1 MGVIAKQTC
10 PYCKT
15 TSVAFTAVYGWVISG
30 NNRRVVFK
38 CGSCH
43 EAVLREYI
51 GPHDL
56 ANLGGGIENYQALT
70 LGRQWPIAPSGAAPK
85 DSPENVA
92 KFFEQGTS
100 SLEVG
105 NFDAAGMMFR
115 KALESATKVLDPE
128 ATTMPLI
135 KRINALADCGKLTA
149 DMAQWAHEVRIGG
162 NEAAHDDEPFSEND
176 ASDLRNFVE
185 NFLRYAFTMPSAV
198 RRREGRSET
207 AVTE

>member
-1 MGVIAKQTC
+1 MGIIAKQTC

-15 TSVAFTAVYGWVISG
+15 TSVAFTAVYGWSVHG
-30 NNRRVVFK
+30 YERRVVFK
-38 CGSCH
+38 CGACH
-43 EAVLREYI
+43 EAIIREYI

-56 ANLGGGIENYQALT
+56 TNLPGSLESYADVT
-70 LGRQWPIAPSGAAPK
+70 LGRQWPVAPSGSAPK

-115 KALESATKVLDPE
+115 KALESATKILDPE
-128 ATTMPLI
+128 ASKMPLI
-135 KRINALADCGKLTA
+135 KRIDALAACQKLTE
-149 DMAQWAHEVRIGG
+149 DMAKWAHEVRIGG
-162 NEAAHDDEPFSEND
+162 NEAAHDDDPFSETD
-176 ASDLRNFVE
+176 ANDLRNFVE

-207 AVTE
+207 NNAE